1 MDNIAI
7 RRGRTE
13 DAQHFSELAMFTGP
27 ELLPYLLGSKVEYV
41 LEKSFQHEMNCFS
54 FEHAH
59 FIEVNGETVGMA
71 LTYSYSQKKEE
82 GRRSA
87 EIISR
92 YLEGSIFSEDPE
104 PRMPGGILGQVSES
118 DSYLSNLAVYPKFR
132 SLGFGTKLFE
142 VFEEEARAAGSKRM
156 VLDAETDN
164 HKAVKLY
171 ERHGYNIEKRSPVIE
186 TSVKNFEFF
195 KMGKEL

>member
-1 MDNIAI
+1 MDNITI
-7 RRGRTE
+7 RRGKPE
-13 DAQHFSELAMFTGP
+13 DARDFSELAMFTGP
-27 ELLPYLLGSKVEYV
+27 ELLPYLLGSRVEYV
-41 LEKSFQHEMNCFS
+41 LEKSFPHEMNCFS
-54 FEHAH
+54 FEHTH

-71 LTYSYSQKKEE
+71 LVYSYSQKKEE
-82 GRRSA
+82 SPRSA

-92 YLEGSIFSEDPE
+92 YLKGSIFTEDPE

-118 DSYLSNLAVYPKFR
+118 DSYLSNLAVYPRFR

-142 VFEEEARAAGSKRM
+142 VFEEEARAAGSRRM

-164 HKAVKLY
+164 QKAVKLY
-171 ERHGYNIEKRSPVIE
+171 ERLGYNIEKRSPVIE